1 MAAVLRLA
9 ETFICLL
16 FVGWTVVF
24 PVATLLSL
32 LLTLPLL
39 AVLLHQP
46 AAKPVH
52 RLGRPL
58 RA

>member
-1 MAAVLRLA
+1 MSAVLRLA
-9 ETFICLL
+9 ESFICLL
-16 FVGWTVVF
+16 FIGWTVVF

-39 AVLLHQP
+39 AVLLHQSAPKP
-46 AAKPVH
+46 AH
-52 RLGRPL
+52 RLAQPL